1 MFTGIIEEI
10 GTVHALNQSGSSW
23 KLEITA
29 QRSLQDLAVGDSISI
44 NGACH
49 TVTKLNPDSFHVDV
63 TPETRRVST
72 LGRFNINKKVN
83 LEKALTLTKPLG
95 GHLVQGH
102 VDSVGKINAIRK
114 QGNAAVFEIQFPAA
128 FRKYVAVKGSICI
141 DGISL
146 TIAGCTQNSLTI
158 SVIPHTVRE
167 TTLQFNKVSDQV
179 NLEFDIIAK
188 YVESLSCFGESK
200 AEKSELSLTY
210 LKNRGF

>member
-10 GTVHALNQSGSSW
+10 GTVHAIHQSSASW
-23 KLEITA
+23 QMGITA
-29 QRSLQDLAVGDSISI
+29 KSSLQDLAIGDSISI

-49 TVTKLNPDSFHVDV
+49 TITKRGPASFLVDV

-72 LGRFNINKKVN
+72 LGRFKINKKVN
-83 LEKALTLTKPLG
+83 LEKALTLAKPLG

-102 VDSVGKINAIRK
+102 VDTVGKISSIRK
-114 QGNAAVFEIQFPAA
+114 QGNASLFEISFPAA

-146 TIAGCTQNSLTI
+146 TIAGCTQASLTVSI
-158 SVIPHTVRE
+158 IPHTVKA
-167 TTLQFNKVSDQV
+167 TTLQYNKVSDPL
-179 NLEFDIIAK
+179 NIEFDIIAK

-200 AEKSELSLTY
+200 AEKTGLSLAY
-210 LKNRGF
+210 LENRGL